1 MTCYLTQKS
10 KEKKKITTKK
20 DETNKKQIIELNNQ
34 SKVNYFPP
42 DKKRKLQL

>member
-1 MTCYLTQKS
+1 MLLNPKKQG
-10 KEKKKITTKK
+10 KKKITTKK

-34 SKVNYFPP
+34 SKVNYFSP

>member
-1 MTCYLTQKS
+1 MLLNPKKQG
-10 KEKKKITTKK
+10 KKKITKT

-34 SKVNYFPP
+34 SKVNHFPL